1 MLWLVALLPLVLAAA
16 LLARPSLDE
25 IWQEQRLH
33 FWIVSMAALGGT
45 IVAAAAA
52 EAAGKRADVRLFL
65 LAFAFAVAAAGLGL
79 HALATPTVVV
89 AGPNAGFETVVPSGL
104 AVAAVL
110 AAIATMPL
118 SDRVATG
125 ILRARRWIW
134 LGFGAAVVIVG
145 AAVVTE
151 TGLFAEPPDETAQNG
166 LVLGLGAAGSVLFA
180 FAALRLFS
188 LHRARVGI
196 RMLTAVTIA
205 LVLLGDAL
213 AVMPI
218 GRTWQASWWE
228 WHLLMVAAFAATAWT
243 LRGELQRESGRSGL
257 LDGLALDATLE
268 RVRRDDATALERIV
282 DALESVDDLA
292 EDDGP
297 VLAMVDD
304 VVQDFDLTDRQGRL
318 LQQAAHALHDNRRL
332 YREVDALF
340 RSYLSP
346 DVAAALL
353 AEPSLASLG
362 GSDRTISVLHADLSG
377 FTQFSESRSPREVVE
392 MLNAYFSVVVPTILA
407 AGGTITMFAGDAL
420 MAVFGAPASQPDHA
434 PPRMCGRPRPGGSR
448 RGGRGPRVASVPGGC
463 EHRPRHRGERRQRRV
478 ALVHGHRGHGEHRG
492 AAGVR
497 RTGRRHLHQR
507 GDPCRARFRR
517 ADRAPRRGGGEGP
530 RRSRRRPPVVLGRP
544 SSGRRA
550 PPIRVASPGLLRL
563 AAAQRD

>member
-1 MLWLVALLPLVLAAA
+1 VLWFVALLPLVLAAT

-33 FWIVSMAALGGT
+33 FWVVSLAALGGT

-52 EAAGKRADVRLFL
+52 EAAGKRADARLFL

-89 AGPNAGFETVVPSGL
+89 AGPNAGFETVVPAGL

-118 SDRVATG
+118 SERVATA

-134 LGFGAAVVIVG
+134 LGFFAAVVIIG

-228 WHLLMVAAFAATAWT
+228 WHLLMVAAFAATI
-243 LRGELQRESGRSGL
+243 
-257 LDGLALDATLE
+257 LD
-268 RVRRDDATALERIV
+268 
-282 DALESVDDLA
+282 
-292 EDDGP
+292 
-297 VLAMVDD
+297 
-304 VVQDFDLTDRQGRL
+304 
-318 LQQAAHALHDNRRL
+318 
-332 YREVDALF
+332 
-340 RSYLSP
+340 
-346 DVAAALL
+346 
-353 AEPSLASLG
+353 
-362 GSDRTISVLHADLSG
+362 
-377 FTQFSESRSPREVVE
+377 
-392 MLNAYFSVVVPTILA
+392 
-407 AGGTITMFAGDAL
+407 
-420 MAVFGAPASQPDHA
+420 
-434 PPRMCGRPRPGGSR
+434 
-448 RGGRGPRVASVPGGC
+448 
-463 EHRPRHRGERRQRRV
+463 
-478 ALVHGHRGHGEHRG
+478 
-492 AAGVR
+492 
-497 RTGRRHLHQR
+497 
-507 GDPCRARFRR
+507 
-517 ADRAPRRGGGEGP
+517 APRRAPARVRAFRAARWPGP
-530 RRSRRRPPVVLGRP
+530 GHHA
-544 SSGRRA
+544 RA
-550 PPIRVASPGLLRL
+550 GAP
-563 AAAQRD
+563 

>member
-33 FWIVSMAALGGT
+33 FWIVSLAALGGT

-52 EAAGKRADVRLFL
+52 EAAGKRADARLFL

-89 AGPNAGFETVVPSGL
+89 AGPNAGFETVVPAGL

-134 LGFGAAVVIVG
+134 LGFGAAVVIIG

-257 LDGLALDATLE
+257 LDGLALDTTLE

-420 MAVFGAPASQPDHA
+420 D
-434 PPRMCGRPRPGGSR
+434 GRV
-448 RGGRGPRVASVPGGC
+448 RGPRHATGPRPPRARPPAPWWPQPRPP
-463 EHRPRHRGERRQRRV
+463 RPR
-478 ALVHGHRGHGEHRG
+478 
-492 AAGVR
+492 
-497 RTGRRHLHQR
+497 
-507 GDPCRARFRR
+507 
-517 ADRAPRRGGGEGP
+517 GG
-530 RRSRRRPPVVLGRP
+530 LG
-544 SSGRRA
+544 SGW
-550 PPIRVASPGLLRL
+550 V
-563 AAAQRD
+563 

>member
-1 MLWLVALLPLVLAAA
+1 MQRVMLRAFPEDIDPETEAAIAKVLGHVWFSCLVAWSNGVGDLTLGGRGARDRHPPALRPLGVAKVGGQARRRPVLWLVALLPLVLAAA

-52 EAAGKRADVRLFL
+52 EAAGKRADARLFL

-89 AGPNAGFETVVPSGL
+89 AGPNAGFETVVPAGL

-134 LGFGAAVVIVG
+134 LGFGAAVVIIG

-257 LDGLALDATLE
+257 LDGLALDTTLE

-332 YREVDALF
+332 YREV
-340 RSYLSP
+340 
-346 DVAAALL
+346 
-353 AEPSLASLG
+353 E
-362 GSDRTISVLHADLSG
+362 
-377 FTQFSESRSPREVVE
+377 
-392 MLNAYFSVVVPTILA
+392 
-407 AGGTITMFAGDAL
+407 
-420 MAVFGAPASQPDHA
+420 
-434 PPRMCGRPRPGGSR
+434 
-448 RGGRGPRVASVPGGC
+448 
-463 EHRPRHRGERRQRRV
+463 
-478 ALVHGHRGHGEHRG
+478 
-492 AAGVR
+492 
-497 RTGRRHLHQR
+497 
-507 GDPCRARFRR
+507 
-517 ADRAPRRGGGEGP
+517 
-530 RRSRRRPPVVLGRP
+530 P
-544 SSGRRA
+544 SSGRTCHPTS
-550 PPIRVASPGLLRL
+550 PPRSWRSRRWRRWVGPTGRSPCSTPT
-563 AAAQRD
+563 

>member
-33 FWIVSMAALGGT
+33 FWIVSVAALGGT

-52 EAAGKRADVRLFL
+52 EAAGNRADARLFL

-89 AGPNAGFETVVPSGL
+89 AGPNAGFETVVPAGL

-134 LGFGAAVVIVG
+134 LAFGAAVVIIG

-151 TGLFAEPPDETAQNG
+151 TGLFAAPPDETAQNG

-257 LDGLALDATLE
+257 LDGLALDTTLE

-282 DALESVDDLA
+282 DALESVDDVA

-420 MAVFGAPASQPDHA
+420 MAVFGAPARQPDHA
-434 PPRMCGRPRPGGSR
+434 PRACAAARALVAAAEAAAAPGWPRFRVGVSTGPAIVGNVGSDALRSYTAIGDTVNIAARLESVAPVGGICISEATR
-448 RGGRGPRVASVPGGC
+448 AELGSDAPTEP
-463 EHRPRHRGERRQRRV
+463 RGEV
-478 ALVHGHRGHGEHRG
+478 AVKG
-492 AAGVR
+492 
-497 RTGRRHLHQR
+497 
-507 GDPCRARFRR
+507 R
-517 ADRAPRRGGGEGP
+517 AD
-530 RRSRRRPPVVLGRP
+530 PVV
-544 SSGRRA
+544 A
-550 PPIRVASPGLLRL
+550 HLLH
-563 AAAQRD
+563 

>member
-1 MLWLVALLPLVLAAA
+1 MAS
-16 LLARPSLDE
+16 ARPSSSSE
-25 IWQEQRLH
+25 R
-33 FWIVSMAALGGT
+33 
-45 IVAAAAA
+45 
-52 EAAGKRADVRLFL
+52 
-65 LAFAFAVAAAGLGL
+65 
-79 HALATPTVVV
+79 
-89 AGPNAGFETVVPSGL
+89 
-104 AVAAVL
+104 
-110 AAIATMPL
+110 
-118 SDRVATG
+118 
-125 ILRARRWIW
+125 
-134 LGFGAAVVIVG
+134 
-145 AAVVTE
+145 AVVTE

-228 WHLLMVAAFAATAWT
+228 WHLLMVAAFVATAWT

-257 LDGLALDATLE
+257 LDGLALDTTLE

-282 DALESVDDLA
+282 DALESVDDVA

-420 MAVFGAPASQPDHA
+420 MAVFGAPARQPDHA
-434 PPRMCGRPRPGGSR
+434 PARVRRPAPWWQPPRPPRPRGG
-448 RGGRGPRVASVPGGC
+448 
-463 EHRPRHRGERRQRRV
+463 
-478 ALVHGHRGHGEHRG
+478 
-492 AAGVR
+492 
-497 RTGRRHLHQR
+497 
-507 GDPCRARFRR
+507 
-517 ADRAPRRGGGEGP
+517 
-530 RRSRRRPPVVLGRP
+530 LG
-544 SSGRRA
+544 SGW
-550 PPIRVASPGLLRL
+550 V
-563 AAAQRD
+563 